1 VVLNHKGATS
11 MIKVIICIAAYIVS
25 IFVFY
30 FIANI
35 VYRLLDIDAE
45 LLLAFSLIWPIAL
58 IGMIFMLI
66 FYLCECLSDDVY
78 WKIQN
83 LIEKRKEKNKD
94 RKENK

>member
-1 VVLNHKGATS
+1 MTK
-11 MIKVIICIAAYIVS
+11 IILCIAAYIVS

-35 VYRLLDIDAE
+35 VYRLLDMDAE

-58 IGMIFMLI
+58 IGMIFMLV
-66 FYLCECLSDDVY
+66 FYLSECLSDNAY
-78 WKIQN
+78 WKIQG
-83 LIEKRKEKNKD
+83 LIKKRKEKNKD